1 MFHPRVL
8 VCTQVK
14 ADRSS
19 TRLTTLQQASRHVNQ
34 MAANV
39 VASTRTGQEHLE
51 EKGES
56 NLTWPQDLC
65 RLWQAPNNPVLSCTD
80 TMDFSG
86 MSLIKLRKEEMESQV
101 RFLRSLL
108 AETWQTWSDATSSTS
123 SRRLLWCQC
132 SVYGPLILQIG
143 SYNIDFRKNV
153 CAFRMSFI
161 ISFSAYLKKLKAA
174 NWN

>member
-1 MFHPRVL
+1 MWYHIDCAISFCEWVCRFSGLVFHPCVL

-14 ADRSS
+14 ADRNS

-65 RLWQAPNNPVLSCTD
+65 RLWQAPNNPVLSCAD

-101 RFLRSLL
+101 RFLCSLL
-108 AETWQTWSDATSSTS
+108 AETRETWGDATVSLHHGDFFGVSLVCMDLKSCT
-123 SRRLLWCQC
+123 LDL
-132 SVYGPLILQIG
+132 LIL
-143 SYNIDFRKNV
+143 
-153 CAFRMSFI
+153 
-161 ISFSAYLKKLKAA
+161 ISEKFMCF
-174 NWN
+174 